1 MMRTIT
7 YQIQEVSDREAEI
20 QIRAFIEERKK
31 KIVKSF
37 NVLDVYSD
45 LKLPTEQINKI
56 MMKLEREGV
65 VTESE

>member
-1 MMRTIT
+1 MRTIT
-7 YQIQEVSDREAEI
+7 YQIQEVSDEEAEI

-56 MMKLEREGV
+56 MMKLEREGL

>member
-1 MMRTIT
+1 MRTIT